1 MKKFDCDNNENKVA
15 LIVGGSTGIGY
26 HTSIKLLE
34 KGYCVYNLSRGKS
47 ECENIVNLCADVEK
61 DAELNAAIEN
71 LRQKAGRLDLLVYS
85 AGYSMAAPVE
95 HVKLKDVYRLFEVN
109 YFGALKTVKKSL
121 PLMRAAGG
129 GRIIFISS
137 MGGVMPIAF
146 DSFYSSSKAA
156 LDMLARGLNMEVNP
170 FGIYV
175 TSVQPGGVATRFTF
189 KRNIYPESECGEY
202 ASALRAATVSLEQTE
217 QGGMDPMAVADEI
230 VSIAQSK
237 NPPVTAAI
245 GLKNK
250 TFKLAQKVLPEKF
263 CDSINKNMYES

>member
-1 MKKFDCDNNENKVA
+1 MENSNYENRVA

-34 KGYCVYNLSRGKS
+34 KGYTVYNLSRGKS
-47 ECENIVNLCADVEK
+47 DLDAVINLSADVERG
-61 DAELNAAIEN
+61 EEIEAAIDG
-71 LRQKAGRLDLLVYS
+71 LGQKEGRLDLLVYS

-109 YFGALKTVKKSL
+109 YFGALKTVKRAL
-121 PLMRAAGG
+121 PVMRESGG
-129 GRIIFISS
+129 GRIILVSS

-156 LDMLARGLNMEVNP
+156 LDMLARGLSLEVEP

-189 KRNIYPESECGEY
+189 KRNIYKESEVGDY
-202 ASALRAATVSLEQTE
+202 ADAMRQATVSLEQME
-217 QGGMDPMAVADEI
+217 QGGMTPMDVAEEI
-230 VSIAQSK
+230 VSIAHAK

-250 TFKLAQKVLPEKF
+250 TFKFAQKILPEKF
-263 CDSINKNMYES
+263 ADSLNKNMYES